1 MKLLI
6 IRLIVTVSIPLI
18 TGVAIVLSIFYQSLW
33 LALDSWEQDSLLW
46 INSTQKQILHNSV
59 ISMQYIEEHSF
70 TQLQL
75 HLIISNNLI
84 QKYYKKMIK
93 INPSSR
99 FLKCSYREL
108 VFNECPR
115 EIYVK
120 LNQSIFYLDLYFV
133 RDTFQFNKLTAMQQ
147 EFILMNEFISYY
159 GRAATLASFN
169 NQLLKIQTFYNSDT
183 TSILAHI
190 PSRYENFTN
199 SDYENCFGD
208 NFIEP
213 FDPRCRSW
221 YLYAQQHE
229 GYFFYEPYLD
239 AVEGNL
245 EMTLS
250 SQIVFNS
257 EFKSV
262 NSIDLEMS
270 SFVDLFKTSVSKNSY
285 PVLFHE
291 FNNKVFYHPL
301 LLGSNIKSWEDL
313 EFQNITIYCKDSIEV
328 CNIEKQIF
336 SQMLNQ
342 TVQFIQKGN
351 YSIQENINTDNL
363 YQYWTKYNVK
373 QISLVYPIN
382 SLIQKYKTQQP
393 YSKTIIL
400 TAKVMNDISDSL
412 KLFNILDTNIIRIPL
427 LIEFILLSASILIFI
442 VRYGQFQIYQVQ
454 YPIQLLIKFL
464 EYSLKEQQHFHEQIT
479 QKKQNLNTQ
488 LPSTQKKQQNC
499 KKILNK
505 SEYDEKNNLEEQKSF
520 FLFHQK
526 DLNSQILIRSRIN
539 RRSREEQQLQQ
550 SKMKLL
556 TRKNLDEIDQT
567 FEKSNNSYEFSKSQ
581 YQSQIF
587 NSNNNSFTPNYNRKI
602 QQGNQNFQDLRIKLH
617 NFNED
622 MVFSSITESQQSHD
636 NKIRKDKIL
645 QGLKPLFLEM
655 KIIKQTFQMLESVLN
670 YQIDAYS
677 KDSNNNL
684 NTLFHFTKAKSTFQQ
699 LKNQTGV
706 SRCYFN
712 LGIIYLL
719 NQEYSLAC
727 QYFESAIYLNSQI
740 FDIVSLCNIQE
751 KILQNLQS
759 QTEEQLFIFCK
770 RIFTLAYTSK
780 QFSFQTMTKEQDNY
794 QANQSLYFT
803 KQIIHDKLTNQYSN
817 DLTKMSQTSYQ
828 YLMKALELYLIL
840 EKIILNKSK
849 CFSKTFIIYLYLE
862 IYEIFIQLSKQDSI
876 QAYFQIINQLIQK
889 PSYPTVKNIQ
899 LKSYLENKIVE
910 EKSKF
915 FQDESTST
923 LKNQNTFQL
932 KVNQEQNQIILEIL
946 RSKFKYL
953 QGLSEKGRKN
963 YYTASLFLT
972 QCLEEGIH
980 YSPFLRVKAIQN
992 LKEIFQINQLKQQDY
1007 FSYVALQE
1015 EENQTPF
1022 DIFILIQ
1029 LDCVFYTSTYESCL
1043 ENLKRQK
1050 FFKQNDRLQAV
1061 IFHEE
1066 LSICIPLTKIQ
1077 SDHHW
1082 QLMIDSIKLFGRDI
1096 FYQQKEKRQQISWQQ
1111 ALFSTFD
1118 YLCDLNI
1125 EDFQNLNKIYK
1136 KNFVQNKQENQSQ
1149 KRQKCI
1155 LLFSKQHSSKKISI
1169 PQKLINN
1176 QNILSHHKPYV
1187 FHLNELLQVS
1197 KEIAQQIYEHIY
1209 YEQFTDENKFI
1220 SNIISIRQNDHF
1232 KEEQEH
1238 LSIINNC

>member
-70 TQLQL
+70 TQG
-75 HLIISNNLI
+75 HFLI
-84 QKYYKKMIK
+84 QQTNGYAIRIY
-93 INPSSR
+93 
-99 FLKCSYREL
+99 
-108 VFNECPR
+108 FNA
-115 EIYVK
+115 
-120 LNQSIFYLDLYFV
+120 SISD
-133 RDTFQFNKLTAMQQ
+133 
-147 EFILMNEFISYY
+147 
-159 GRAATLASFN
+159 
-169 NQLLKIQTFYNSDT
+169 LKI
-183 TSILAHI
+183 IK
-190 PSRYENFTN
+190 RYENFTN

-442 VRYGQFQIYQVQ
+442 VRYG
-454 YPIQLLIKFL
+454 
-464 EYSLKEQQHFHEQIT
+464 LKEQQHFHEQIT

-780 QFSFQTMTKEQDNY
+780 QFSFQTMTKD
-794 QANQSLYFT
+794 
-803 KQIIHDKLTNQYSN
+803 
-817 DLTKMSQTSYQ
+817 
-828 YLMKALELYLIL
+828 
-840 EKIILNKSK
+840 
-849 CFSKTFIIYLYLE
+849 
-862 IYEIFIQLSKQDSI
+862 KQDSI